1 MSRKHTSK
9 HPAVVPIQT
18 ADKTFNT
25 DPPQDHPCSMPRGSR
40 IAVVA
45 DPGRG
50 KTSTILNCLVRGEK
64 WAAIYVIHGQAQEAT
79 VRDRCR

>member
-40 IAVVA
+40 IAVVS

-64 WAAIYVIHGQAQEAT
+64 WAAIYVIHGASDSGGLVGVQL
-79 VRDRCR
+79 